1 MPAVARSE
9 GPPGRAPAEEPARPG
24 GHRHL
29 PALDLGERRL
39 RQLAVWGIA
48 AVLGLASVVGAVL
61 LWPSGDV
68 GSRAGELGLAT
79 ERFGAD
85 VASADVGACS
95 YSTSDSPATCREV
108 RVVPDS
114 GPNAGDE
121 VLLGEFDL
129 RDPAAPD
136 VDPGDDIVVGYDDT
150 TGTYFFA
157 DRDRRSTLTWL
168 LALFVVAVLIL
179 ARLRGVMALGALAL
193 TVAVLIGF
201 VVPSVVDGNSPV
213 LVAVVGAGLMA
224 YVALYFTHGFNL
236 MTTAA
241 LLGTLGALAITL
253 LLAVVFFDMAAF
265 SGAATEEALYLPVVA
280 EQIDVKGLI
289 LGGVIIG
296 ALGALDDVVITQA
309 ATVWELRA
317 LDPRASTRR
326 VWQAAMRVGREHTG
340 SIINTLLLAYAGAS
354 MPILVLFVLSDQ
366 SLGSV
371 ANSELVAV
379 EIVRT
384 LVGSI
389 GLLTAVP
396 ATTALAAYLTE
407 PPD

>member
-1 MPAVARSE
+1 MWVVS
-9 GPPGRAPAEEPARPG
+9 
-24 GHRHL
+24 
-29 PALDLGERRL
+29 
-39 RQLAVWGIA
+39 
-48 AVLGLASVVGAVL
+48 AVLGLLVVIGAAV

-68 GSRAGELGLAT
+68 RSRAGELGLAT
-79 ERFGAD
+79 ER
-85 VASADVGACS
+85 VGAEVTTAGEVECS
-95 YSTSDSPATCREV
+95 YSTPDALATCREV
-108 RVVPDS
+108 RIVPDA

-121 VLLGEFDL
+121 ILLGEFDL
-129 RDPAAPD
+129 RDPSVPD
-136 VDPGDDIVVGYDDT
+136 LDVGDDIVAGYDDT

-157 DRDRRSTLTWL
+157 DRERRPALLWL
-168 LALFVVAVLIL
+168 LALFIAAVLVL
-179 ARLRGVMALGALAL
+179 ARVRGVFALGALAL
-193 TVAVLIGF
+193 TLAVLVGF
-201 VVPSVVDGNSPV
+201 VVPSVLDGNSPV

-224 YVALYFTHGFNL
+224 YIALYFTHGLNL

-241 LLGTLGALAITL
+241 LLGTLGALVITL
-253 LLAVVFFDMAAF
+253 LLAVVFFDLAAF
-265 SGAATEEALYLPVVA
+265 SGVATEEALYLPVVA
-280 EQIDVKGLI
+280 DQIDVRGLI

-317 LDPRASTRR
+317 LDPQASTRR
-326 VWQAAMRVGREHTG
+326 VWQAAMRVGQEHTG

-396 ATTALAAYLTE
+396 VTTALAAYLTDSPE
-407 PPD
+407 